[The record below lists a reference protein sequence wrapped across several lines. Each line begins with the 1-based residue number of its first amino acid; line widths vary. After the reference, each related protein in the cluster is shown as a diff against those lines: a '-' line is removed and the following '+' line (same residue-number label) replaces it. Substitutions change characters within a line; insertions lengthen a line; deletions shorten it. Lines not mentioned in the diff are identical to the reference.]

1 MDKQSPVKAQANP
14 ENKREERYFIE
25 KKEEVALNESH
36 GRKGRVQGVI
46 VTLNNYLV
54 FSFYFL

>member
-1 MDKQSPVKAQANP
+1 MIKTWANP
-14 ENKREERYFIE
+14 ENKGEECYFIE

-36 GRKGRVQGVI
+36 RRKGRVQGVI
-46 VTLNNYLV
+46 VTLKDYLA